1 MSQPWFKQS
10 KWETQQYDDLSK
22 DDVIIWN
29 NWNRRLKWGLTM
41 PIMCMFQPSWQL
53 DESNTNVITTPKHL
67 TEVLHTL
74 GLDYPQDIEE
84 TH

>member
-1 MSQPWFKQS
+1 
-10 KWETQQYDDLSK
+10 
-22 DDVIIWN
+22 
-29 NWNRRLKWGLTM
+29 M
-41 PIMCMFQPSWQL
+41 PITCMFKPSWQL
-53 DESNTNVITTPKHL
+53 DESSANVITGPKFL